1 MKNSGFQIDPKRI
14 RKLLIIRPRFIGD
27 VLLSTPLVRALKS
40 GIPRLK
46 ISYLAEEA
54 SLDVLKNNPY
64 VDKLIT
70 LERGSL
76 ADDLLMIKNIRKRKF
91 DAVIDTFGN
100 PRTALLTYFSGA
112 KYRIGWGHRGR
123 KYAYTHFV
131 GDGTGLSLD
140 AIDEY
145 NRAARIFG
153 IESPAK
159 ETFLKLTN
167 AERKFA
173 NEYFRGHGLCSGK
186 SVIGLHPG
194 ASWPAK
200 MWPPEKFAALAD
212 RFMANGFNVIV
223 FSGPKDRVVGAKVI
237 MLMKKKPVFADNL
250 PLRAFSAVVSLLDGF
265 ISNDNGAMHVAA
277 ALKIPLAGIFG
288 PGNPKV
294 WFPYI
299 KNAVW
304 LQKIMPCWPC
314 RKDHC
319 EDMKCM
325 RALNVEEVYAAFAS
339 ISVRKKK

>member
-1 MKNSGFQIDPKRI
+1 M
-14 RKLLIIRPRFIGD
+14 
-27 VLLSTPLVRALKS
+27 
-40 GIPRLK
+40 
-46 ISYLAEEA
+46 
-54 SLDVLKNNPY
+54 
-64 VDKLIT
+64 
-70 LERGSL
+70 
-76 ADDLLMIKNIRKRKF
+76 
-91 DAVIDTFGN
+91 
-100 PRTALLTYFSGA
+100 
-112 KYRIGWGHRGR
+112 
-123 KYAYTHFV
+123 
-131 GDGTGLSLD
+131 
-140 AIDEY
+140 
-145 NRAARIFG
+145 ARV
-153 IESPAK
+153 
-159 ETFLKLTN
+159 
-167 AERKFA
+167 
-173 NEYFRGHGLCSGK
+173 CSGK